1 MIHHK
6 HNQQWSDD
14 NKMQICFKYSPTLDL
29 NELRA
34 VNKSQNFYQVF
45 PSAAEN
51 ISIIIILNSENFYIQ
66 SCTLCHLTCKNG
78 VKEPKSVRSITKP
91 TQIQQKSQNL
101 KWQKESVSKDSILWI
116 VSALTRLHNGILHSS
131 LFRLWSSCQRNFGK
145 VFTIFCSPEILLL
158 FANLTNNPIIFAN
171 FEDECPA
178 FTLDS
183 QCSNAQNMSQ

>member
-1 MIHHK
+1 MFINGPNKIIKINNAHMIHRK

-91 TQIQQKSQNL
+91 TQIQQKSQNI

-116 VSALTRLHNGILHSS
+116 VSALTRLHNGTTFITFSAVIELSTKFREGFHNIL
-131 LFRLWSSCQRNFGK
+131 FTWNFAA
-145 VFTIFCSPEILLL
+145 FCK
-158 FANLTNNPIIFAN
+158 FN
-171 FEDECPA
+171 
-178 FTLDS
+178 
-183 QCSNAQNMSQ
+183 Q

>member
-1 MIHHK
+1 MFINGPNKIIKINNAHMIHRK
-6 HNQQWSDD
+6 HNQRWSDD

-78 VKEPKSVRSITKP
+78 VKERKKHHQTNTNST
-91 TQIQQKSQNL
+91 
-101 KWQKESVSKDSILWI
+101 KESKHKMTKRIWVKGFNSMDCIRTDT
-116 VSALTRLHNGILHSS
+116 LTQWNYIHH
-131 LFRLWSSCQRNFGK
+131 FFGCDRAVNEISGRFSQYFVHLK
-145 VFTIFCSPEILLL
+145 FCCFLQI
-158 FANLTNNPIIFAN
+158 
-171 FEDECPA
+171 
-178 FTLDS
+178 
-183 QCSNAQNMSQ
+183 

>member
-34 VNKSQNFYQVF
+34 VNKSQNFCQVF

-51 ISIIIILNSENFYIQ
+51 ISIIIILNSENFYLQ

-78 VKEPKSVRSITKP
+78 VKERKKHHQTNTNSI
-91 TQIQQKSQNL
+91 
-101 KWQKESVSKDSILWI
+101 KESKHGMTKRICVKGFNSVDGIRTGTHTQWI
-116 VSALTRLHNGILHSS
+116 YIHH
-131 LFRLWSSCQRNFGK
+131 LFCCDRAVNETLGRFSQYLIYLKLCR
-145 VFTIFCSPEILLL
+145 L
-158 FANLTNNPIIFAN
+158 FAKLTSHPIIFAN
-171 FEDECPA
+171 FEYQCPN

-183 QCSNAQNMSQ
+183 TVPK

>member
-34 VNKSQNFYQVF
+34 VNKSQNFCQVF

-51 ISIIIILNSENFYIQ
+51 ISIIIILNSENFYLQ

-78 VKEPKSVRSITKP
+78 VKERKKHHQTNTNSI
-91 TQIQQKSQNL
+91 
-101 KWQKESVSKDSILWI
+101 KESKHGMTKRICVKGFNSVDGIRTGTHTQWIYIHHFFTCYRAVKD
-116 VSALTRLHNGILHSS
+116 
-131 LFRLWSSCQRNFGK
+131 FGK
-145 VFTIFCSPEILLL
+145 VFTIFSSLEIVPFYFLQSQ
-158 FANLTNNPIIFAN
+158 PIKSCMTEKLSIHEKVFLQES
-171 FEDECPA
+171 F
-178 FTLDS
+178 LI
-183 QCSNAQNMSQ
+183 